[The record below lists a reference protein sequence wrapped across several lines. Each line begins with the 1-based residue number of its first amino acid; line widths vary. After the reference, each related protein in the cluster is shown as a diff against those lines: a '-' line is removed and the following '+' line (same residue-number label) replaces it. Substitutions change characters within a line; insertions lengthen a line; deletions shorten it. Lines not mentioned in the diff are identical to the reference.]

1 MRCPTIKFARL
12 TSLGLATLFL
22 ICSSLPSDASIFSN
36 NWKNELSVSTINDS
50 RTGDFF
56 VGSKGWKIEAGAD
69 NYDYETYERPTSQD
83 FNAAGGVPHFKKYHE
98 ALDIISGKFAI
109 DEVNGVAYF
118 SIDLYGKDDVTFSG
132 NSRSSDEVGF
142 KHFYR
147 VRIANNDD
155 FANGYMLGVKDP
167 SGNSLNSDFDGSNS
181 FKSTQLWHD
190 PGESVTRTGLTN
202 TDEGTL
208 GYDEKTSEGDSN
220 KIRAR
225 IVGNSVEFGL
235 AYASFGIVSADFSN
249 LIFEA
254 SQGLTDVQN
263 YFWNDKY
270 SFDEAGSPYSTTN
283 YVENI
288 YELDTLMG
296 DGFGNFMDPI
306 PEPATITMWWLLGLC
321 GVGYHVRRKAK
332 ASQQNPLS

>member
-1 MRCPTIKFARL
+1 MNWFIMTLARL
-12 TSLGLATLFL
+12 TSFGLAILFL
-22 ICSSLPSDASIFSN
+22 IFSSLPTDASIFSN
-36 NWKNELSVSTINDS
+36 NWKDELSVSTINDS

-69 NYDYETYERPTSQD
+69 NYTYETYERPTSQD

-118 SIDLYGKDDVTFSG
+118 SIDLFGQDEVTFNG
-132 NSRSSDEVGF
+132 NSRSFDDVGF

-147 VRIANNDD
+147 VRIADNGD
-155 FANGYMLGVKDP
+155 FANGYMFGVKDP
-167 SGNSLNSDFDGSNS
+167 SGNKLNSNFDGSNS
-181 FKSTQLWHD
+181 FKTTQLWDD
-190 PGESVTRTGLTN
+190 PGDPVTRTGLTTTN
-202 TDEGTL
+202 EGTK
-208 GYDEKTSEGDSN
+208 GYDEKTSEGDSDR
-220 KIRAR
+220 IRAR
-225 IVGNSVEFGL
+225 IVGDSVEFGL
-235 AYASFGIVSADFSN
+235 DYASFGITSADFSN

-263 YFWNDKY
+263 YFWNDEY
-270 SFDEAGSPYSTTN
+270 SFDEAGSPYSTKN

-296 DGFGNFMDPI
+296 GFDAFQAI

-332 ASQQNPLS
+332 AS